1 MTYYSSLLFILRS
14 KGQSSVELTL
24 ELSAGC
30 WSTLTHSNTH
40 HTRQKTSVFCVATLY
55 TFSSVQM
62 MNFWVSLRNNI
73 WDWLHICFKFVLIQ
87 NYTKKYIYTYYNTNT
102 FTNIQANWMTWHNS
116 RSVFVHKKVVNRNL
130 HRTEPKKLRLS
141 EPKLHTRWTGFQ
153 QAPPVPDEKAKA
165 KPHKQQTM
173 TISAII
179 ASSVIFQYNNLSS
192 TFSFFWSKDG

>member
-73 WDWLHICFKFVLIQ
+73 WDWLHIFFKFVLIQ
-87 NYTKKYIYTYYNTNT
+87 NYTKNIYTHIIIPTHSQT
-102 FTNIQANWMTWHNS
+102 SKQIECTWHNS

>member
-62 MNFWVSLRNNI
+62 MNFWVRLRNNI
-73 WDWLHICFKFVLIQ
+73 WDWLHIFFKFVLIQ
-87 NYTKKYIYTYYNTNT
+87 NYTKNIYTHIIIPTHSQT
-102 FTNIQANWMTWHNS
+102 SKQIECTWHNS